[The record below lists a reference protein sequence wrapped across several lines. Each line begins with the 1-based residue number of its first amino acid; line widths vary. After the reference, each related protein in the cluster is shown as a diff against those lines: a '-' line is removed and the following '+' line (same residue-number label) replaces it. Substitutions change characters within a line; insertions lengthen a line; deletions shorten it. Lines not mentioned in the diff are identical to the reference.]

1 MLRFACLILTFVC
14 AALAAQAARAQEPYP
29 SKPIT
34 LIVPYPAGGP
44 MDKLGRELA
53 EALKPHLRQPLVIQ
67 NLSGAGGNLGTAIAM
82 RAPADGHTLLL
93 NHISMATS
101 PALYRNLGFKPDA
114 DFEPLGVFVE
124 SPLVLVGRPQVKAGS
139 VVELIRWI
147 ATQPQV
153 KLANAGAGSAS
164 HLCGL
169 LLQSSLKISMT
180 TAPYRGTAPAMTD
193 LLGGHVDL
201 MCDLTANAIPHIQA
215 AKLKPIAVTSARP
228 LVGTQLAGVPTMA
241 RLGIADTELS
251 IWYALYAPKGT
262 PTAVQQQVNEALAR
276 AIRGEAFGKAQA
288 AAGIQLVT
296 DSRLTAAGHREFL
309 RSELARWGRVIK
321 AAGVYAD

>member
-1 MLRFACLILTFVC
+1 MLRSLCLVL
-14 AALAAQAARAQEPYP
+14 ALAATAMPAQSQEAYP
-29 SKPIT
+29 SKPVT

-44 MDKLGRELA
+44 MDKLGRELV
-53 EALKPHLRQPLVIQ
+53 EAMKPHLRQPLVIQ
-67 NLSGAGGNLGTAIAM
+67 NLSGAGGNLGTVIAM
-82 RAPADGHTLLL
+82 RTAADGHTLLL

-124 SPLVLVGRPQVKAGS
+124 SPLVLVGRPQVKATS
-139 VVELIRWI
+139 VVDLIRWI
-147 ATQPQV
+147 ATQPEV

-169 LLQSSLKISMT
+169 LLQSSLKISMRT
-180 TAPYRGTAPAMTD
+180 VPYRGTAPAMTD

-201 MCDLTANAIPHIQA
+201 MCDLTANAIPHVQTG
-215 AKLKPIAVTSARP
+215 KLKPIAVTSPKP
-228 LVGTQLAGVPTMA
+228 LLGTPLAGVPTMA

-251 IWYALYAPKGT
+251 IWYGLYAPKGT
-262 PTAVQQQVNEALAR
+262 PLAIQDQINQALAK
-276 AIRGEAFGKAQA
+276 AIRSEAFGKAQA
-288 AAGIQLVT
+288 AAGIQLVG
-296 DSRLTAAGHREFL
+296 DARLTRGGHREFL
-309 RSELARWGRVIK
+309 RTEVARWNRVIK

>member
-1 MLRFACLILTFVC
+1 MLRSLCLVLTLAC
-14 AALAAQAARAQEPYP
+14 AAMPAQAQEAYP
-29 SKPIT
+29 SKPVT

-44 MDKLGRELA
+44 MDKLARELA
-53 EALKPHLRQPLVIQ
+53 EALRPQLRQPVVIQ
-67 NLSGAGGNLGTAIAM
+67 NLSGSGGNLGTAIAM
-82 RAPADGHTLLL
+82 RTPADGYTLLL

-101 PALYRNLGFKPDA
+101 PALYRTLGFKPDA

-124 SPLVLVGRPQVKAGS
+124 SPLVLVARPQVKAGS

-153 KLANAGAGSAS
+153 KLANAGPGSAS

-169 LLQSSLKISMT
+169 LVQSSLKISMT
-180 TAPYRGTAPAMTD
+180 TVPYRGTAPAMTD

-201 MCDLTANAIPHIQA
+201 MCDLTANAIPHVQA
-215 AKLKPIAVTSARP
+215 AKLKPVAVTSAKP
-228 LVGTQLAGVPTMA
+228 LLGTPLASVPTMA
-241 RLGIADTELS
+241 RLGIADVELS

-262 PTAVQQQVNEALAR
+262 PPAIQQRVNEALAR
-276 AIRGEAFGKAQA
+276 AIRSDAFGKAQA
-288 AAGIQLVT
+288 AAGIQLVS
-296 DSRLTAAGHREFL
+296 DSRLTPAGHREFL
-309 RSELARWGRVIK
+309 RSELARWNRVIK

>member
-1 MLRFACLILTFVC
+1 MLRFLCLVVTLAC
-14 AALAAQAARAQEPYP
+14 AAAASQAQDAYP
-29 SKPIT
+29 SKPVT
-34 LIVPYPAGGP
+34 LIVPYTAGGP
-44 MDKLGRELA
+44 MDKLARELA
-53 EALKPHLRQPLVIQ
+53 EALKPQLRQPIVIQ
-67 NLSGAGGNLGTAIAM
+67 NLSGSGGNLGSIIAM
-82 RAPADGHTLLL
+82 RAAPDGYTLLI

-101 PALYRNLGFKPDA
+101 PALYRNLGFKPEA

-124 SPLVLVGRPQVKAGS
+124 SPLVLVGRPQIKGAS

-153 KLANAGAGSAS
+153 KLANAGPGSAS

-180 TAPYRGTAPAMTD
+180 TVPYRGTAPAMTD

-201 MCDLTANAIPHIQA
+201 MCDLTANAIPHVQA

-228 LVGTQLAGVPTMA
+228 LLGTQLAGVPTTA
-241 RLGIADTELS
+241 RLGIADAELS
-251 IWYALYAPKGT
+251 IWYGLYAPKGT
-262 PTAVQQQVNEALAR
+262 PPAVQQRINEALTK
-276 AIRGEAFGKAQA
+276 AIRGETFGKAQA
-288 AAGIQLVT
+288 AAGIQLVG
-296 DSRLTAAGHREFL
+296 DSRLTPTGHREFL
-309 RSELARWGRVIK
+309 RTELARWSRVIK